1 LQKSQLLMQTPI
13 VIVAEFKLN
22 FYFILKYWLDTSVH
36 ASAVP
41 IASTSTITKD
51 SQTDFI
57 SAFHS

>member
-1 LQKSQLLMQTPI
+1 MQTPI